1 METNSVEAATAKT
14 PMRKERSSKGKHG
27 LGHVYQHRSSW
38 WLDVRVRGKR
48 HRLKLGPMKLLEKRE
63 ARQIADGKINELLMP
78 KPEPEKGTTKFSEFA
93 EKFAAHYVKTRKTW
107 AALDPKSPETTPFQ
121 HCARFFGEREL
132 RTIASVDVEDFRSH
146 LLTRKVGKRHMKM
159 ASANRNVS
167 LLRASFYRAMRNGLM
182 SHNPVAQLPKG
193 EKMKTEA
200 PIATRVLEHEEQPA
214 LLEKLPGWLR
224 LLAIFCLQ
232 TAARRGDLLKLTW
245 GAVHADHVEFLDT
258 KEGRMRSVTLS
269 DNARVILTALRPPSA
284 SLDTFVFEPELPRKT
299 LVSRIRREWRRA
311 VKAAKIPKIRWHDLR
326 HTAITRLV
334 VNGVDLATIKE
345 IAGHS
350 SIQTTQRYLHS
361 NNKLKRQ
368 AVGKLSEF
376 GNYLPSALEKPTP
389 EGAKPHVIN

>member
-1 METNSVEAATAKT
+1 MELNQEVKPT
-14 PMRKERSSKGKHG
+14 PSLSRKERSSKGKHG
-27 LGHVYQHRSSW
+27 LGHIYQHRSSW
-38 WLDVRVRGKR
+38 WLDVRVRGER
-48 HRLKLGPMKLLEKRE
+48 HRVKLGPMKLLEKRE
-63 ARQIADGKINELLMP
+63 ARQIADGKIKALLMP
-78 KPEPEKGTTKFSEFA
+78 KPEPEKGTMKFSEFA
-93 EKFAAHYVKTRKTW
+93 KKFAAHYVKTRKTW
-107 AALDPKSPETTPFQ
+107 VNLEANKLEKTPFQ
-121 HCARFFGEREL
+121 HCARFFGDREL
-132 RTIASVDVEDFRSH
+132 RTITPADVEDFRSH
-146 LLTRKVGKRHMKM
+146 LLTRKVGEHHMKM

-167 LLRASFYRAMRNGLM
+167 LLRASFYWAMRNGLM
-182 SHNPVAQLPKG
+182 SYNPVAQLPKG

-200 PIATRVLEHEEQPA
+200 AIATRVLEQEEQPA
-214 LLEKLPGWLR
+214 LLEQLPGWLR

-232 TAARRGDLLKLTW
+232 TTARRGDLLKLTW
-245 GAVHADHVEFLDT
+245 GAVHTDHVEFLDT

-269 DNARVILTALRPPSA
+269 DNARVILTALRPEPPSPE
-284 SLDTFVFEPELPRKT
+284 SFVFEPDLLRKT
-299 LVSRIRREWRRA
+299 LISRIRREWAKA

-376 GNYLPSALEKPTP
+376 ADYLPLLPEKPQSQGDEP
-389 EGAKPHVIN
+389 RRVN